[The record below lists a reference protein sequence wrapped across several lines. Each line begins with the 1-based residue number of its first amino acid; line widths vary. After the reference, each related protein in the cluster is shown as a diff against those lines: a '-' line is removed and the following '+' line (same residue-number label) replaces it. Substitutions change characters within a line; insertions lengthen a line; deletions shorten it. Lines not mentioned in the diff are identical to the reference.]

1 MILKKNDNITLKVDE
16 INMMG
21 NGVAKYNDAAVFV
34 QNAVPGDVADCR
46 IIKCARNYYVAR
58 IDRLLEP
65 SPQRME
71 AACPHFHRC
80 GGCNFQ
86 HVSYELEKKVK
97 RDYVC
102 SCLAKEGLSDVTV
115 YDVITTGKTA
125 RYRNKAQF
133 PLATDDK
140 GGIIFGFYSPK
151 THKVCAINDCLIQ
164 DARFVPIA
172 KSVINFLHDNKISV
186 YNEETKNGLV
196 RHIYLRSAQKTG
208 QIMLC
213 LVLRSDAFPN
223 ESDFCEYMHSIH
235 PEISSINFNINSMDT
250 NVILGRKFRT
260 VYGADRIRDEL
271 CERSFDISSASFY
284 QVNRDGAELLYN
296 TAFSMVTKEYD
307 LLIDLYCGI
316 GTISLSSHTEKPIIG
331 VEIVPEAVQ
340 DATHNAKL
348 NHIASA
354 EFFCGDAAE
363 AFRLIRNHGAKNPL
377 VIVDPPRKGLSEDL
391 INDLAK
397 NRINNILY
405 ISCGA
410 DTLAR
415 DLRLFRELSYTIG
428 PIQPVDMFSRTGHVE
443 SVVCL
448 KRRLDNELHERVN

>member
-1 MILKKNDNITLKVDE
+1 MILNKNDRITLKIDE

-21 NGVAKYNDAAVFV
+21 NGVARYNDAIVFV
-34 QNAVPGDVADCR
+34 QNAVPGDVASCR
-46 IIKCARNYYVAR
+46 IIKCAKNYYVAR
-58 IDRLLEP
+58 IDQLLEP
-65 SPQRME
+65 STQRIE
-71 AACPHFHRC
+71 SPCPHFRRC

-86 HVSYELEKKVK
+86 HISYDLEKKVK
-97 RDYVC
+97 KDYVR
-102 SCLAKEGLSDVTV
+102 SCLAKEGMSDVPV
-115 YDVITTGKTA
+115 HDVIGTEKTE

-140 GGIIFGFYSPK
+140 GRIIFGFYSPK
-151 THKVCAINDCLIQ
+151 THKVCAIDDCLIQ
-164 DARFVPIA
+164 DESFLPIA
-172 KSVINFLHDNKISV
+172 KSVVRFLEQNQISV
-186 YNEETKNGLV
+186 YSEETKKGLV
-196 RHIYLRSAQKTG
+196 KHIYLRSAQKTG

-213 LVLRSDAFPN
+213 LVLKSDAFTK
-223 ESDFCEYMHSIH
+223 ESDFCEYMHSNH
-235 PEISSINFNINSMDT
+235 PEVCGIVFNINSMDT
-250 NVILGRKFRT
+250 NVILGQKFRT
-260 VYGADRIRDEL
+260 VYGADRIRDVL
-271 CERSFDISSASFY
+271 CNRSFDISPASFY

-354 EFFCGDAAE
+354 DFFCGDAAE

-377 VIVDPPRKGLSEDL
+377 VIVDPPRKGLSEGL

-415 DLRLFRELSYTIG
+415 DLRLFREFSYTIG

-443 SVVCL
+443 NVVL
-448 KRRLDNELHERVN
+448 ISK